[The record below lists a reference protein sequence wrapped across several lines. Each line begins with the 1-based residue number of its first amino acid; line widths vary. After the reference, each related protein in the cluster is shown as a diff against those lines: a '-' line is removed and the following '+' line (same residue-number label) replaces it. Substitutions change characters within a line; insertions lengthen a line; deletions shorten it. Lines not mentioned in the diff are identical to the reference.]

1 MRKLRVLVG
10 GLSTICLFLLSVPAT
25 AQTPVFKKTPLDDYV
40 AKRDATYGWKLVS
53 TTKADGF
60 TTYVL
65 DLKSQSW
72 RKPPEVDRSEWQHWV
87 TIVKPDAVDHEVAFL
102 RIGSGANGGN
112 PPENASAQSVRMAKT
127 THSVVADLGMVPN
140 QPITFNGDGKPRKE
154 DDLIAYG
161 HVKFMDTGDPTWLPR
176 LPMVNSAV
184 RAMDAV
190 QEFLASEQGGKTS
203 IKSFVVSG
211 GSKRGW
217 TTWLTGAVDP
227 RVIAIV
233 PIVIDVVNVRACK
246 MNHYAAYGFWAQAVG
261 DYTRHGIHER
271 FDTPQYEALLR
282 IVDPYVYR
290 DRLTMPKFIVNS
302 SGDQYFPPDSS
313 KFYYDDLKG
322 PKYLRYVANTNHS
335 LGGSDAGDS
344 ILAFYESILTKKPL
358 PEYSW
363 KVQPDGSIR
372 VKSKEKPREVVV
384 WQATNPKARDF
395 RLMTI
400 GQAYKSTKLEYQGSG
415 EYVARVPLPETGWTA
430 FFVELTYDGPDKEP
444 YKFTTQV
451 HVMPDVLPHSFEEF
465 RKSIKKTPANAK

>member
-1 MRKLRVLVG
+1 MTKLRTVFG
-10 GLSTICLFLLSVPAT
+10 GILA
-25 AQTPVFKKTPLDDYV
+25 VFFVAISAASSPGQAPLNKRTPLDEYV
-40 AKRDATYGWKLVS
+40 AKRDSTYGWKLVG
-53 TTKADGF
+53 TYPGDGF

-72 RKPPEVDRSEWQHWV
+72 RKPPEVDRSQWQHWL
-87 TIVKPDAVDHEVAFL
+87 TIVKPDVVKHDVAFM
-102 RIGSGANGGN
+102 RIGGGANGGAA
-112 PPENASAQSVRMAKT
+112 PSKPSPQHVTMAKAT
-127 THSVVADLGMVPN
+127 NSVVVDLGMVPN

-184 RAMDAV
+184 RAMDAA

-203 IKSFVVSG
+203 IKKFVVSG

-282 IVDPYVYR
+282 IVDPYFYR

-313 KFYYDDLKG
+313 KFYYDDLQG
-322 PKYLRYVANTNHS
+322 PKYLRYAPNTNHS
-335 LGGSDAGDS
+335 LTGSDAGES
-344 ILAFYESILTKKPL
+344 ILAFYEAILTNKPM
-358 PEYSW
+358 PKYSW
-363 KVQPDGSIR
+363 KIQPDGSIH
-372 VKSKEKPREVVV
+372 VQTKTQPREVVM
-384 WQATNPKARDF
+384 WQATNPSARDF
-395 RLMTI
+395 RLQTI
-400 GQAYKSTKLEYQGSG
+400 GKAYTKTKLEYQGNG
-415 EYVARVPLPETGWTA
+415 EYVARITPPVKGWTA
-430 FFVELTYDGPDKEP
+430 FYSELTYDGPGTVP
-444 YKFTTQV
+444 YKFSTQV
-451 HVMPDVLPHSFEEF
+451 HILPDVLPHSFDEF
-465 RKSIKKTPANAK
+465 RQSINKGTSK